1 MSTTRLECKLCENSI
16 RSVASE
22 NYYPMSCRQHFPCE
36 DVKVVRTEMWSGDHA
51 LRKHMKLQVHRTAY
65 EVDGRKVVSLEGH
78 EVCERAV
85 NYL

>member
-1 MSTTRLECKLCENSI
+1 
-16 RSVASE
+16 
-22 NYYPMSCRQHFPCE
+22 
-36 DVKVVRTEMWSGDHA
+36 
-51 LRKHMKLQVHRTAY
+51 MKLQVHRTAY